1 MRTNPEPDT
10 MPGPMLDLAAVMQ
23 LSSLSRTS
31 LYRLARAG
39 SFPKPV
45 ALTPT
50 GGRVGWR
57 AQEVMRWIAD
67 PQAWAPD
74 STD

>member
-1 MRTNPEPDT
+1 MTAPLAT
-10 MPGPMLDLAAVMQ
+10 PGPILDLATVTT
-23 LSSLSRTS
+23 LTS
-31 LYRLARAG
+31 LAKTSIYRLARAG
-39 SFPKPV
+39 RFPQPIP
-45 ALTPT
+45 LTPA

-74 STD
+74 GAD